1 MAIIFFIL
9 SNVYVNIVFVRQFS
23 VRHSVK
29 IVRGEI
35 VNGRFTYISFTN
47 MNDYIL
53 WTLKKVSG

>member
-9 SNVYVNIVFVRQFS
+9 SNLCINIVFVRQFS

-35 VNGRFTYISFTN
+35 VNGRFTYICLID

-53 WTLKKVSG
+53 WTLKKSG